1 MRVLSRACP
10 LFVPLVENGR
20 FRPGDVVAE
29 TVAAEYLE
37 PFQDAGVDTLVLGC
51 THYPLLTEVIG
62 NCMGPGVTLVNV
74 GEKCARRVAER
85 LGGMAALAEP
95 GRRGESR
102 YYVSDSVED
111 FSRLAS
117 IFLRQ
122 DVAAE
127 VTQVD
132 IWRY

>member
-1 MRVLSRACP
+1 MRLPCGGAA
-10 LFVPLVENGR
+10 GR
-20 FRPGDVVAE
+20 DGRPG
-29 TVAAEYLE
+29 
-37 PFQDAGVDTLVLGC
+37 
-51 THYPLLTEVIG
+51 
-62 NCMGPGVTLVNV
+62 
-74 GEKCARRVAER
+74 
-85 LGGMAALAEP
+85 AEP

>member
-1 MRVLSRACP
+1 
-10 LFVPLVENGR
+10 
-20 FRPGDVVAE
+20 
-29 TVAAEYLE
+29 
-37 PFQDAGVDTLVLGC
+37 
-51 THYPLLTEVIG
+51 
-62 NCMGPGVTLVNV
+62 MGPGVTLVNV
-74 GEKCARRVAER
+74 GEKCACRVAER

>member
-1 MRVLSRACP
+1 
-10 LFVPLVENGR
+10 
-20 FRPGDVVAE
+20 
-29 TVAAEYLE
+29 
-37 PFQDAGVDTLVLGC
+37 
-51 THYPLLTEVIG
+51 
-62 NCMGPGVTLVNV
+62 
-74 GEKCARRVAER
+74 
-85 LGGMAALAEP
+85 MAALAEP

-132 IWRY
+132 IWRILRRSPASDQGARFWALHSPPSSI